1 MKQIDMYSI
10 LEIAEMMYPDAADRI
25 SPTHISS
32 YVYES
37 LFQPEYDKIRM
48 LNYKVLTEQIEYFK
62 RERNRLREFNA
73 IVARLNDYIWILEQI
88 EDFIGSKKLPEEF
101 IIDPN
106 G

>member
-1 MKQIDMYSI
+1 MKQVNMYSI
-10 LEIAEMMYPDAADRI
+10 SEIVEMI
-25 SPTHISS
+25 SPDSVDIILPSHLPS

-48 LNYKVLTEQIEYFK
+48 FNYKVIAEQIDYFK
-62 RERNRLREFNA
+62 RERSRLREFNA

-88 EDFIGSKKLPEEF
+88 EYLMQDKKLPEEF
-101 IIDPN
+101 IINSN

>member
-1 MKQIDMYSI
+1 MKQINIYSI
-10 LEIAEMMYPDAADRI
+10 SEISEMMYPDAVDRI

-48 LNYKVLTEQIEYFK
+48 LNYKILTEQIDYFK

-88 EDFIGSKKLPEEF
+88 EDFIESKKLPDEF
-101 IIDPN
+101 IIDSK